1 MAKLKNAK
9 LNARE
14 QRFVKEYLIDPNA
27 TRAAIAAGY
36 SAKTAGAA
44 GSRLLKNV
52 KIRDAIAEAQ
62 VKRAQK
68 LDITAERVLQ
78 EVARIGFSDV
88 RKMFNEAGQLKAI
101 HELDDDTAAVVA
113 SIEVSDRAI
122 PGGEGETERVT
133 KIKAWDKGGA
143 LGQLGKHL
151 GLFSDKLVI
160 GDDLGEALDRAW
172 KRVG

>member
-1 MAKLKNAK
+1 MTK
-9 LNARE
+9 LNARQ

-27 TRAAIAAGY
+27 TQAALKAGY
-36 SAKTAGAA
+36 SKKTARFIGAEN
-44 GSRLLKNV
+44 LTKPN
-52 KIRDAIAEAQ
+52 IRDAIAEAQ
-62 VKRAQK
+62 VKRAKK

-172 KRVG
+172 KRLG

>member
-1 MAKLKNAK
+1 MAK
-9 LNARE
+9 LNARQ
-14 QRFVKEYLIDPNA
+14 QRFVKEYLINPNA
-27 TRAAIAAGY
+27 TQAALKAGY
-36 SAKTAGAA
+36 SKKTARVIGQENLTKPAIA
-44 GSRLLKNV
+44 
-52 KIRDAIAEAQ
+52 DAIAEAQ
-62 VKRAQK
+62 VARATK

-78 EVARIGFSDV
+78 EVARIGFSDI
-88 RKMFNEAGQLKAI
+88 RKLFNEAGQLRAI
-101 HELDDDTAAVVA
+101 HDLDDDTAAVVA
-113 SIEVSDRAI
+113 SIEVSDRAV

-160 GDDLGEALDRAW
+160 GDDLAEALDRAW